1 MIALSKTCLVPL
13 LLLLLVLQSSIGFG
27 STRLR
32 MKITVK
38 KTRAICG
45 GQAQIHGP
53 TYGPTLRPDMKDL
66 RLFFALATL
75 ENKLIY
81 GAGVSN
87 VFAAAA
93 APVQQ
98 YFMRVNV
105 QFCDWWF
112 ATLKPLVSGAGW
124 SCHIDNILQ
133 QTYQFI
139 PTVHDAPCIYCAT
152 INKANVLFLCQVD
165 DLPLPLSMNSFTPK
179 FATLLTPTSLYP

>member
-1 MIALSKTCLVPL
+1 
-13 LLLLLVLQSSIGFG
+13 
-27 STRLR
+27 

-66 RLFFALATL
+66 RLFFALVAL

-87 VFAAAA
+87 AFAVVSA

-98 YFMRVNV
+98 YFMQVDV
-105 QFCDWWF
+105 QFRDWWF
-112 ATLKPLVSGAGW
+112 ATLVTLIIS
-124 SCHIDNILQ
+124 
-133 QTYQFI
+133 F
-139 PTVHDAPCIYCAT
+139 
-152 INKANVLFLCQVD
+152 NKLTSLFLLSMLLAFIVPLSTRLMSYFFVKWMI
-165 DLPLPLSMNSFTPK
+165 LPLPLTMNSFTPK
-179 FATLLTPTSLYP
+179 FATLFTPTSLYP